1 MELTNSNSNIP
12 NITYVPTGEETRTRS
27 FIANVFLLMFV
38 ALGVS
43 ALVAWQFSVN
53 TQLMSYLVT
62 PVGLTGLGKI
72 TLFAPLGFVL
82 IMSFAY
88 QRLSSTAL
96 MALFMAY
103 SVINGITFSF
113 ILLTYTPGSVLGC
126 FLSASAM
133 FGVMAVMGYTTNQD
147 LTKFGRILMMGVI
160 GVLIAMVINFFLHS
174 SQLDYIISIIG
185 VMVFTALTA
194 YDVQKLKRIGEGLE
208 YDGQGVSANNVKK
221 MSILGALTLYL
232 DFKDVV
238 KLANMVKKT
247 VYKKPF
253 FFYLPRILLCSISS
267 KIKGA
272 GSSSH
277 FKNCLPEDEPH
288 RMQLKKDPFS
298 FM

>member
-1 MELTNSNSNIP
+1 MELTNNKSSFT
-12 NITYVPTGEETRTRS
+12 NITYVPTGEQTRTRS

-43 ALVAWQFSVN
+43 AVFAWQFSVN
-53 TQLMSYLVT
+53 EQLMSYLMT
-62 PVGLTGLGKI
+62 PTGLTGLGKI

-96 MALFMAY
+96 MALFIAY
-103 SVINGITFSF
+103 AIINGITFSF
-113 ILLTYTPGSVLGC
+113 ILLAYTAGSVLGC

-133 FGVMAVMGYTTNQD
+133 FGIMAVMGYTTKQD

-160 GVLIAMVINFFLHS
+160 GVLVAMIINYFLHS

-194 YDVQKLKRIGEGLE
+194 YDVQKLKRIGEGIE
-208 YDGQGVSANNVKK
+208 YNGEGVAANDVKK

-232 DFKDVV
+232 DFINIF
-238 KLANMVKKT
+238 L
-247 VYKKPF
+247 F
-253 FFYLPRILLCSISS
+253 LL
-267 KIKGA
+267 
-272 GSSSH
+272 
-277 FKNCLPEDEPH
+277 
-288 RMQLKKDPFS
+288 RMFGNRRS
-298 FM
+298 

>member
-1 MELTNSNSNIP
+1 MELTNNKSSFT
-12 NITYVPTGEETRTRS
+12 NITYVPTGEQTRTRS

-43 ALVAWQFSVN
+43 AVFAWQFSVN
-53 TQLMSYLVT
+53 EQLMSYLMT
-62 PVGLTGLGKI
+62 PTGLTGLGKI

-96 MALFMAY
+96 MALFIAY
-103 SVINGITFSF
+103 AIINGITFSF
-113 ILLTYTPGSVLGC
+113 ILLAYTAGSVLGC

-133 FGVMAVMGYTTNQD
+133 FGIMAVMGYTTKQD

-160 GVLIAMVINFFLHS
+160 GVLVAMVINYFLHS

-194 YDVQKLKRIGEGLE
+194 YDVQKLKRSGEGIE
-208 YDGQGVSANNVKK
+208 YNGEGVAANDVKK

-232 DFKDVV
+232 DFINIF
-238 KLANMVKKT
+238 L
-247 VYKKPF
+247 F
-253 FFYLPRILLCSISS
+253 LL
-267 KIKGA
+267 
-272 GSSSH
+272 
-277 FKNCLPEDEPH
+277 
-288 RMQLKKDPFS
+288 RMFGNRRS
-298 FM
+298 

>member
-1 MELTNSNSNIP
+1 
-12 NITYVPTGEETRTRS
+12 
-27 FIANVFLLMFV
+27 
-38 ALGVS
+38 
-43 ALVAWQFSVN
+43 
-53 TQLMSYLVT
+53 
-62 PVGLTGLGKI
+62 
-72 TLFAPLGFVL
+72 
-82 IMSFAY
+82 
-88 QRLSSTAL
+88 SSTAL

-113 ILLTYTPGSVLGC
+113 ILLAYTPGSVLGC

-160 GVLIAMVINFFLHS
+160 GVLIAMVINYFLHS

-232 DFKDVV
+232 DFINIF
-238 KLANMVKKT
+238 L
-247 VYKKPF
+247 F
-253 FFYLPRILLCSISS
+253 LL
-267 KIKGA
+267 
-272 GSSSH
+272 
-277 FKNCLPEDEPH
+277 
-288 RMQLKKDPFS
+288 RMFGNRRG
-298 FM
+298 

>member
-1 MELTNSNSNIP
+1 MDLTNRNSNIT
-12 NITYVPTGEETRTRS
+12 NISYVPTGEASRSRS
-27 FIANVFLLMFV
+27 FIANVFLLMFL

-43 ALVAWQFSVN
+43 ALFAWQFSVN
-53 TQLMSYLVT
+53 EQLMAYLVSPT
-62 PVGLTGLGKI
+62 GLTGLGKI

-103 SVINGITFSF
+103 AMINGISFSF
-113 ILLTYTPGSVLGC
+113 ILMAFTPGSVLGC

-147 LTKFGRILMMGVI
+147 LTQFGRILMMGVI

-194 YDVQKLKRIGEGLE
+194 YDVQKLKRIGEGVE
-208 YDGQGVSANNVKK
+208 YQGGVVANDVKK

-232 DFKDVV
+232 DFINIF
-238 KLANMVKKT
+238 L
-247 VYKKPF
+247 F
-253 FFYLPRILLCSISS
+253 LL
-267 KIKGA
+267 
-272 GSSSH
+272 
-277 FKNCLPEDEPH
+277 
-288 RMQLKKDPFS
+288 RMFGNRRG
-298 FM
+298 

>member
-1 MELTNSNSNIP
+1 MDLTNRNSNIT
-12 NITYVPTGEETRTRS
+12 NISYVPTGEASRSRS
-27 FIANVFLLMFV
+27 FIANVFLLMFL

-43 ALVAWQFSVN
+43 ALFAWQFSVN
-53 TQLMSYLVT
+53 DQLMAYLVSPT
-62 PVGLTGLGKI
+62 GLTGLGKI

-96 MALFMAY
+96 MLLFMAY
-103 SVINGITFSF
+103 ATINGISFSF
-113 ILLTYTPGSVLGC
+113 ILMAFTPGSVLGC

-160 GVLIAMVINFFLHS
+160 GVLIAMVINYFLHS

-194 YDVQKLKRIGEGLE
+194 YDVQKLKRIGEGVE
-208 YDGQGVSANNVKK
+208 YQGGVAANDVKK

-232 DFKDVV
+232 DVINIF
-238 KLANMVKKT
+238 L
-247 VYKKPF
+247 F
-253 FFYLPRILLCSISS
+253 LL
-267 KIKGA
+267 
-272 GSSSH
+272 
-277 FKNCLPEDEPH
+277 
-288 RMQLKKDPFS
+288 RMFGNRRG
-298 FM
+298 

>member
-1 MELTNSNSNIP
+1 MDLTNRNSNIT

-27 FIANVFLLMFV
+27 FIANVFLLMFL

-43 ALVAWQFSVN
+43 ALFAWQFSVN
-53 TQLMSYLVT
+53 EQLMAYLISPT
-62 PVGLTGLGKI
+62 GLTGLGKI

-88 QRLSSTAL
+88 QRLSSMAL

-103 SVINGITFSF
+103 ATINGISFSF
-113 ILLTYTPGSVLGC
+113 ILLAFTPGSVLGC

-147 LTKFGRILMMGVI
+147 LTKFGRILFMGVI

-194 YDVQKLKRIGEGLE
+194 YDVQKLKRIGEGVE
-208 YDGQGVSANNVKK
+208 YEGGAAANDVKK

-232 DFKDVV
+232 DFINIF
-238 KLANMVKKT
+238 L
-247 VYKKPF
+247 F
-253 FFYLPRILLCSISS
+253 LL
-267 KIKGA
+267 
-272 GSSSH
+272 
-277 FKNCLPEDEPH
+277 
-288 RMQLKKDPFS
+288 RMFGNRRG
-298 FM
+298 

>member
-1 MELTNSNSNIP
+1 M
-12 NITYVPTGEETRTRS
+12 
-27 FIANVFLLMFV
+27 FL

-43 ALVAWQFSVN
+43 ALFAWQFSVN
-53 TQLMSYLVT
+53 EQLMAYMQLPT
-62 PVGLTGLGKI
+62 GALTGLGKI

-103 SVINGITFSF
+103 ATINGISFSF
-113 ILLTYTPGSVLGC
+113 ILHAFTPGSVLGC

-147 LTKFGRILMMGVI
+147 LTKFGRILFMGVI

-194 YDVQKLKRIGEGLE
+194 YDVQKLKRIGEGIE
-208 YDGQGVSANNVKK
+208 YEGGVAVNDVKK

-232 DFKDVV
+232 DFINIF
-238 KLANMVKKT
+238 L
-247 VYKKPF
+247 F
-253 FFYLPRILLCSISS
+253 LL
-267 KIKGA
+267 
-272 GSSSH
+272 
-277 FKNCLPEDEPH
+277 
-288 RMQLKKDPFS
+288 RMFGNRRG
-298 FM
+298 

>member
-1 MELTNSNSNIP
+1 MDLTNRNSNIT
-12 NITYVPTGEETRTRS
+12 NISYVPTGEASRSRS
-27 FIANVFLLMFV
+27 FIANVFLLMFL

-43 ALVAWQFSVN
+43 ALFAWQFSVN
-53 TQLMSYLVT
+53 EQLMAYLVSPT
-62 PVGLTGLGKI
+62 GLTGLGKI

-103 SVINGITFSF
+103 AMINGISFSF
-113 ILLTYTPGSVLGC
+113 ILMAFTPGSVLGC

-194 YDVQKLKRIGEGLE
+194 YDVQKLKRIDEGVE
-208 YDGQGVSANNVKK
+208 YQGGVVANDVKK

-232 DFKDVV
+232 DFINIF
-238 KLANMVKKT
+238 L
-247 VYKKPF
+247 F
-253 FFYLPRILLCSISS
+253 LL
-267 KIKGA
+267 
-272 GSSSH
+272 
-277 FKNCLPEDEPH
+277 
-288 RMQLKKDPFS
+288 RMFGNRRG
-298 FM
+298 

>member
-1 MELTNSNSNIP
+1 MELTNNKSNFT
-12 NITYVPTGEETRTRS
+12 NITYVPTGEQTRTRS

-43 ALVAWQFSVN
+43 ALFAWQFSVN
-53 TQLMSYLVT
+53 EQLLSYLIT
-62 PVGLTGLGKI
+62 PTGLTGLGKI

-88 QRLSSTAL
+88 QRLSATAL

-103 SVINGITFSF
+103 AIINGITFSF
-113 ILLTYTPGSVLGC
+113 ILLAYTAGSVLGC

-133 FGVMAVMGYTTNQD
+133 FGIMAVMGYTTKQD

-160 GVLIAMVINFFLHS
+160 GVLVAMIINYFLHS

-194 YDVQKLKRIGEGLE
+194 YDVQKLKRIGEGIE
-208 YDGQGVSANNVKK
+208 YNGEGVAANDVKK

-232 DFKDVV
+232 DFINIF
-238 KLANMVKKT
+238 L
-247 VYKKPF
+247 F
-253 FFYLPRILLCSISS
+253 LL
-267 KIKGA
+267 
-272 GSSSH
+272 
-277 FKNCLPEDEPH
+277 
-288 RMQLKKDPFS
+288 RMFGNRRS
-298 FM
+298 

>member
-1 MELTNSNSNIP
+1 MDLSNRNANIS

-43 ALVAWQFSVN
+43 ALFAWQFSVN
-53 TQLMSYLVT
+53 DQLMAYLIAPT
-62 PVGLTGLGKI
+62 GLTGLGKI

-88 QRLSSTAL
+88 QRLSATAL
-96 MALFMAY
+96 MALFIAY
-103 SVINGITFSF
+103 AVINGISFSF
-113 ILLTYTPGSVLGC
+113 ILLAFTPGSVLGC

-194 YDVQKLKRIGEGLE
+194 YDVQKLKRIGEGVE
-208 YDGQGVSANNVKK
+208 YQGGVAANDVKK

-232 DFKDVV
+232 DFINIF
-238 KLANMVKKT
+238 L
-247 VYKKPF
+247 F
-253 FFYLPRILLCSISS
+253 LL
-267 KIKGA
+267 
-272 GSSSH
+272 
-277 FKNCLPEDEPH
+277 
-288 RMQLKKDPFS
+288 RMFGNRRS
-298 FM
+298 